1 MFLYLLQ
8 NTIPSKERLS
18 SHDDNHSD
26 MSEESTTSDS
36 GRGGSEEDLHR
47 GAAPQEL
54 GKDNL

>member
-1 MFLYLLQ
+1 
-8 NTIPSKERLS
+8 
-18 SHDDNHSD
+18 

-54 GKDNL
+54 GKDNLWLNNVIIKSNSCPIKCTLLTSS